1 MTARETRP
9 DSRSLSGLPARFV
22 SNSGPHAR
30 SVAVLHSSEMATGDN
45 IDDADV
51 LDLERELVRLPE
63 VEIARIVCDDDGRLL
78 EVHIVAN
85 ADKHPKQVVRDVQ
98 SVALASFGIEIDRRI
113 VSVVQ
118 LAGHLV
124 DPETAS
130 GETSD
135 RVRVTIESV
144 SAEVTGLRCLV
155 KVGLGRGE
163 ATTLGYAE
171 GSIATSARFRLVAS
185 ATVDAL
191 RQLEPVAECVDIDA
205 AQIVRVGGLDVAIV
219 TAVFVTPPH
228 EQVVAGSAVVAG
240 HDESGAVVRAVL
252 DATNRKLVRLARDT

>member
-1 MTARETRP
+1 MSDR
-9 DSRSLSGLPARFV
+9 DQI
-22 SNSGPHAR
+22 
-30 SVAVLHSSEMATGDN
+30 DN
-45 IDDADV
+45 EEI

-63 VEIARIVCDDDGRLL
+63 VEIARAVCDDAGRLV

-85 ADKHPKQVVRDVQ
+85 AGKHPKQVVRDVQ
-98 SVALASFGIEIDRRI
+98 SVALASFGIEVDRRI

-118 LAGHLV
+118 LDSHQSLEGERDDAG
-124 DPETAS
+124 P
-130 GETSD
+130 D
-135 RVRVTIESV
+135 RVRVTIETV

-155 KVGLGRGE
+155 KVGLARG
-163 ATTLGYAE
+163 AAAAIGYAE

-191 RQLEPVAECVDIDA
+191 RQLEPVAECVDVDA

-228 EQVVAGSAVVAG
+228 EQVVAGSAVVSG

-252 DATNRKLVRLARDT
+252 DATHRKLVRLARES

>member
-1 MTARETRP
+1 
-9 DSRSLSGLPARFV
+9 
-22 SNSGPHAR
+22 
-30 SVAVLHSSEMATGDN
+30 MAGSDQ
-45 IDDADV
+45 IDDAEI

-63 VEIARIVCDDDGRLL
+63 VEIARVVCDAEGRLV

-85 ADKHPKQVVRDVQ
+85 AGKHPKQVVRDVQ
-98 SVALASFGIEIDRRI
+98 SVALASFGIEVDRRI

-118 LAGHLV
+118 LDGHQSL
-124 DPETAS
+124 E
-130 GETSD
+130 GERNEPSAD
-135 RVRVTIESV
+135 RVRVTIETV

-155 KVGLGRGE
+155 KVGLARST
-163 ATTLGYAE
+163 AAAIGYAE

-191 RQLEPVAECVDIDA
+191 RQLEPVAECVDVDA

-228 EQVVAGSAVVAG
+228 EQVVAGSAVVSG

-252 DATNRKLVRLARDT
+252 DATNRKLVRLARDF